1 VTRDEK
7 GYVRFACDWEPA
19 DPPAG
24 PAVEALIRWRDR
36 LHALGLIGVYPD
48 GIGFGNLSARLDGGS
63 FLVSGTATGRLPTLG
78 PEHFTT
84 VTDYDF
90 AANRLRCRGPVQAS
104 SESLSHAAVYRA
116 DPAAATVIHVH
127 HLGLW
132 ERLYGV
138 LPTTDPKAE
147 AGTPEMAWAIE
158 DLLRDRAARERGLFV
173 MGGHREGVM
182 GFGRTVDE
190 AGGRLLE
197 AFTQFAAG

>member
-7 GYVRFACDWEPA
+7 GYVRFGCDWEPA

-24 PAVEALIRWRDR
+24 PAVGALIRWRDR

-48 GIGFGNLSARLDGGS
+48 GIGFGNLSARLAGDS
-63 FLVSGTATGRLPTLG
+63 FVVSGTATGRLPTLG

-90 AANRLRCRGPVQAS
+90 AANRLRCLGPVQAS

-116 DPAAATVIHVH
+116 DPAAAAVIHVH

-147 AGTPEMAWAIE
+147 AGTPEMAWAIGE
-158 DLLRDRAARERGLFV
+158 LLRDTATRDRGLFV
-173 MGGHREGVM
+173 MGGHREGLM
-182 GFGRTVDE
+182 AFGRTEDE
-190 AGGRLLE
+190 AGGRVLE
-197 AFTQFAAG
+197 AFAQFAAG